1 MANGNENRKAIE
13 ITEHAWLRDVVMT
26 VIRIRQSKGDSDNG
40 NKSLK

>member
-1 MANGNENRKAIE
+1 
-13 ITEHAWLRDVVMT
+13 MT